1 MMPIVDGLEE
11 EYAGRV
17 AVTRLNANEGTN
29 GQLQRE
35 LGVQGH
41 PSFVVL
47 DGSNAVTDRFF
58 GPQEEE
64 TLRVAM
70 AAVAP

>member
-11 EYAGRV
+11 EFAGRV
-17 AVTRLNANEGTN
+17 AVARLNANEGTN
-29 GQLQRE
+29 TQLQRE

-47 DGSNAVTDRFF
+47 DGGSAVTDRFF
-58 GPQEEE
+58 GPQDEE
-64 TLRVAM
+64 TLRAAM
-70 AAVAP
+70 AEVAP